1 MRDVGGLGVGNVER
15 SIVLH
20 ITNLQAVKSYLRQ
33 KIIMMRTV
41 VHGKKDLRRKTIV
54 LAVIV
59 GIVVNDGR
67 RSPNK
72 NTRRKH

>member
-15 SIVLH
+15 NIVLH

-41 VHGKKDLRRKTIV
+41 VHGKKDLRRRTIV

-59 GIVVNDGR
+59 GIVVNGGR
-67 RSPNK
+67 RSPN
-72 NTRRKH
+72 